1 MIFPLH
7 HSVIIVS
14 FVIEMMMIIKYLMF
28 LFVVVSDDYGYG
40 LIEHKLY
47 RDETE
52 MIQLVKMEA
61 V

>member
-7 HSVIIVS
+7 RIVISVS
-14 FVIEMMMIIKYLMF
+14 FVIDMMMLIKYLMF

-47 RDETE
+47 RDEAE
-52 MIQLVKMEA
+52 SIELVKMEA